1 MTLVYSNLLGPPNN
15 FISSIQAH
23 YKRFKGNV
31 ISIDTPWKTICSVE
45 SAKPALII
53 PKALIKQFGGSL
65 CDSNETF
72 QLPYS
77 LTIEATQKSTNN
89 SIKRKST
96 ED

>member
-1 MTLVYSNLLGPPNN
+1 M
-15 FISSIQAH
+15 
-23 YKRFKGNV
+23 
-31 ISIDTPWKTICSVE
+31 E

-89 SIKRKST
+89 SMSLVTRFINNQSLK
-96 ED
+96 

>member
-1 MTLVYSNLLGPPNN
+1 
-15 FISSIQAH
+15 
-23 YKRFKGNV
+23 
-31 ISIDTPWKTICSVE
+31 VE

-89 SIKRKST
+89 SMKRKST